1 MLKSLLESG
10 RQRKRPVTQAIV
22 SAGLHL
28 MVVAIAVQVTAS
40 AHTGP
45 VPSPTAPAVV
55 WVPPDHP
62 REPAASDPGHSEA
75 TIVEAP
81 VSGVVPLPNVLDI
94 PSSIDPADLDEERFD
109 PRAWSKAGPGAE
121 QPGGRPGDGP
131 SIAAP
136 GAFLLEQVDEPVV
149 PVYQPAPR
157 YPPALQQMGVSGRVV
172 VLFVVDT
179 LGTVE
184 PGSWR
189 VLSSTHPAFE
199 AAAQE
204 AILKSRFQP
213 ARIRGRPVR
222 QLVQQPLSFYVR

>member
-10 RQRKRPVTQAIV
+10 RQRKRPVMQAIV

-40 AHTGP
+40 AYTGP
-45 VPSPTAPAVV
+45 VPSPAAPPLVY
-55 WVPPDHP
+55 VPPDHP
-62 REPAASDPGHSEA
+62 RESAASDPGPSEA
-75 TIVEAP
+75 VIAEAP
-81 VSGVVPLPNVLDI
+81 VTGVVPLPKVLEI
-94 PSSIDPADLDEERFD
+94 STSIDPADLDEVPFD
-109 PRAWSKAGPGAE
+109 PGTWSKAGPGAE
-121 QPGGRPGDGP
+121 NPGGRPGDGP
-131 SIAAP
+131 SSAAP

-199 AAAQE
+199 AAAEE

-222 QLVQQPLSFYVR
+222 QLVQQPLSFHVR

>member
-1 MLKSLLESG
+1 MLNSLLESG

-28 MVVAIAVQVTAS
+28 MVVALAVQVTAR
-40 AHTGP
+40 AYTGP
-45 VPSPTAPAVV
+45 AVPPIDIGPIY
-55 WVPPDHP
+55 VPPDHP
-62 REPAASDPGHSEA
+62 REPAASDPGPSEA
-75 TIVEAP
+75 TIAHAP
-81 VSGVVPLPNVLDI
+81 VSGVVPLPTLLDI
-94 PSSIDPADLDEERFD
+94 PSSIDPANLDEEPFD
-109 PRAWSKAGPGAE
+109 PGTWSRAGPGGE
-121 QPGGRPGDGP
+121 HPGERLGDGP
-131 SIAAP
+131 SSAAP

-179 LGTVE
+179 VGTVE
-184 PGSWR
+184 PDSWR

-199 AAAQE
+199 AAAEE

-222 QLVQQPLSFYVR
+222 QLVQQPLSFHVK

>member
-1 MLKSLLESG
+1 MLNSLLESG
-10 RQRKRPVTQAIV
+10 TQGRRPVMQAIG

-28 MVVAIAVQVTAS
+28 MVVAIAVQGSAR

-45 VPSPTAPAVV
+45 VPSPM
-55 WVPPDHP
+55 VPPMVYVPLDRSP
-62 REPAASDPGHSEA
+62 EPAAPDPGRSEA
-75 TIVEAP
+75 TIAAAP
-81 VSGVVPLPNVLDI
+81 RPGVVPLPTVLDI
-94 PSSIDPADLDEERFD
+94 PSSIGPADRDEVPFD

-121 QPGGRPGDGP
+121 HPRGRPEGP
-131 SIAAP
+131 SSAAP

-149 PVYQPAPR
+149 PLYQPAPR

-199 AAAQE
+199 AAARE
-204 AILKSRFQP
+204 AILRSRFQP

-222 QLVQQPLSFYVR
+222 QLVQQPLGFHVR